1 VKEAMVS
8 RASLKDR
15 LRYAFDNSL
24 SGGAAP
30 LIGWLAVASAILVL
44 VAAVVIWLSQLL
56 PRDSFISLTWMLLL
70 HTLGKDIPQG
80 DSAGWVYRLF
90 MLAVTYGGVFITGT
104 LIAVLTTIVRNKVD
118 SLREGRSKVIEE
130 GHTAILGWAPHIFS
144 IIRELVIAKASEK
157 HASIVILG
165 DKDKVEMETEIHAKV
180 AQPGHTRIVCRRG
193 SSIEIGDL
201 DIVGLNTARSIIIPA
216 PEGDDPD
223 SAVIKTL
230 LAITNSAHRRS
241 EPYHIVA
248 EIRNPKNMSVARI
261 VGRDEVEL
269 VLAGDLISRIAAQ
282 TCREPGLSAVY
293 TELLNFEGDEIYFR
307 EEPELVGRTFGQALL
322 AYETSTPIG
331 LQPKGQRPRLKP
343 PLDAVIQ
350 AGDEIIAIA
359 EDDDAI
365 YLSRRQDLGIR
376 TEATRCCSYTEPIP
390 ERTLLLG
397 WNWCAPSIINELDR
411 YVAPGSTV
419 TVVADAPSAEE
430 QIRLHCSN
438 LQHESVTYRTGNTTD
453 RHELDQLAIETYN
466 HVIILCYCDTL
477 DRQEADARTLV
488 TLLHLRDIAER
499 CGHQFS
505 IVSEMVDIRNR
516 NLAEVTRADDFIVS
530 EQLVSLVLAQI
541 SQRKELNAVFADLF
555 DPEGSEIHLRPVA
568 NYIEPG
574 QRANFYTVV
583 ESARQQDEIALGY
596 HLQAHANDA
605 TRNHGVV
612 LNPNKH
618 DAVTFSP
625 GDRII
630 VLAEA

>member
-1 VKEAMVS
+1 MSK
-8 RASLKDR
+8 ASLKDR

-24 SGGAAP
+24 AHGTAP
-30 LIGWLAVASAILVL
+30 FLGWLAVASAVLVL
-44 VAAVVIWLSQLL
+44 FAATVIWLFQLL
-56 PRDSFISLTWMLLL
+56 PRDNFISLTWSLLL

-144 IIRELVIAKASEK
+144 IISELVIAKASEK
-157 HASIVILG
+157 HAAIVVLG
-165 DKDKVEMETEIHAKV
+165 DRDKVGMDTEIQAKV
-180 AQPGHTRIVCRRG
+180 PQHGRTRIVCRRG
-193 SSIEIGDL
+193 SSIEMNDL
-201 DIVGLNTARSIIIPA
+201 DLVSLNTARSIIIPA

-230 LAITNSAHRRS
+230 LAIINNPHRRP

-261 VGRDEVEL
+261 VGRAEVEL

-282 TCREPGLSAVY
+282 TCRQPGLSAVY

-307 EEPELVGRTFGQALL
+307 EEPELVGKTFGQALL
-322 AYETSTPIG
+322 AYETSTPLG
-331 LQPKGQRPRLKP
+331 LERKGTGPRLKP
-343 PLDAVIQ
+343 PLDTVIQ

-359 EDDDAI
+359 EDDSAI

-376 TEATRCCSYTEPIP
+376 MDATRCCSYAQPIP

-397 WNWCAPSIINELDR
+397 WNWCGPNIINELDR

-419 TVVADAPSAEE
+419 TVVADVASAEE
-430 QIRLHCSN
+430 QIKLYCSN
-438 LQHESVTYRTGNTTD
+438 LQHETVSFRKANTTD
-453 RHELDQLAIETYN
+453 RQELDLLAIETYS

-477 DRQEADARTLV
+477 DRQQADARTLV
-488 TLLHLRDIAER
+488 TLLHLRDIAEK
-499 CGHQFS
+499 CGHRFS

-541 SQRKELNAVFADLF
+541 SQRKELNAVMADLF
-555 DPEGSEIHLRPVA
+555 DPEGSEIHLRPIGDYV
-568 NYIEPG
+568 EPG
-574 QRANFYTVV
+574 QPMNFYTVV

-596 HLQAHANDA
+596 HLQAYANDPA
-605 TRNHGVV
+605 RNHGVV
-612 LNPNKH
+612 LNPDKH
-618 DAVTFSP
+618 ELVTFSA

-630 VLAEA
+630 ILTEA